1 MTQFQ
6 NHRQHWIFPFSVGV
20 TNVQH
25 VASLSLRFILKK
37 LMNSVQRFHVAPV
50 APKHSIPTLK
60 NKNKSLLYCQ
70 FRLCITTALFRA
82 AAKADAGKAR
92 TPLLKSLEVIFMKT
106 KTKTEIISTR
116 VTPEQRE
123 IIEEKAYSSYRM
135 PSMYLRDCALDKKI
149 VVVKGIDEAAN
160 ELRKIGNNLNQ
171 LTRAVNS
178 GYCYEVDLRETR
190 EEVARLWQLLNSLTQ
205 EVR

>member
-1 MTQFQ
+1 MEEKY
-6 NHRQHWIFPFSVGV
+6 
-20 TNVQH
+20 
-25 VASLSLRFILKK
+25 LKK
-37 LMNSVQRFHVAPV
+37 QP
-50 APKHSIPTLK
+50 
-60 NKNKSLLYCQ
+60 
-70 FRLCITTALFRA
+70 
-82 AAKADAGKAR
+82 
-92 TPLLKSLEVIFMKT
+92 
-106 KTKTEIISTR
+106 KTEIISTR

-123 IIEEKAYSSYRM
+123 IIEEKAYSSYRT

-149 VVVKGIDEAAN
+149 VVVKGVDEVAN

-190 EEVARLWQLLNSLTQ
+190 EEVAKLWQLLNSLTR

>member
-1 MTQFQ
+1 MEE
-6 NHRQHWIFPFSVGV
+6 N
-20 TNVQH
+20 
-25 VASLSLRFILKK
+25 ILKK
-37 LMNSVQRFHVAPV
+37 QP
-50 APKHSIPTLK
+50 
-60 NKNKSLLYCQ
+60 
-70 FRLCITTALFRA
+70 
-82 AAKADAGKAR
+82 
-92 TPLLKSLEVIFMKT
+92 
-106 KTKTEIISTR
+106 KTEIISTR

-123 IIEEKAYSSYRM
+123 IIEEKAYSSYRT

-149 VVVKGIDEAAN
+149 IVVKGIDDVAN

-190 EEVARLWQLLNSLTQ
+190 EEVARLWQLLNSLTR